1 MLTLEQRRRHNKR
14 ITKAFGQCRISW
26 HDDKAT
32 IKPRSGFGDVTCR
45 VHHTGVR
52 WVLKCDALG
61 LYVKDQS
68 LKALAN
74 HLQLAVLI
82 GG

>member
-1 MLTLEQRRRHNKR
+1 MLTLEQRRWHNKR
-14 ITKAFGQCRISW
+14 ITKAFGECRISW
-26 HDDKAT
+26 HNDKAT
-32 IKPRSGFGDVTCR
+32 IRPRKGFGDVTCK

-52 WVLKCDALG
+52 WILKCDALSMQI
-61 LYVKDQS
+61 KDMS

-74 HLQLAVLI
+74 QLQLAVLI

>member
-1 MLTLEQRRRHNKR
+1 MLTPEQRRRHNKR
-14 ITKAFGQCRISW
+14 ITKAFGECRISW
-26 HDDKAT
+26 HNDKAT
-32 IKPRSGFGDVTCR
+32 VKPRKGFGDLTIK

-52 WVLKCDALG
+52 WFLKCASLDMHI
-61 LYVKDQS
+61 KDQS

-74 HLQLAVLI
+74 QLQLAALI